1 LTILGFSLYDT
12 IIVFDRIRENVPRMP
27 RATFSQIANRSM
39 SEVIV
44 RSLVTSVST
53 LFPVLALMLFGGQT
67 LTDFGFAL
75 LVGIASG
82 AYSSI
87 FIATPV
93 LTHWKEREAVYRRR
107 TQAALQAHG
116 GGPIPAYAD
125 GAVPDADTEAAAAA
139 ARPHREPRARR
150 RAQQAAGGARKPT
163 GDGGGAEPRPAR
175 APRTSRTTSTA
186 GTTRR
191 VERAEPD
198 EAPPE
203 ATAPEPDAPEPEAP
217 EPAEPRSA
225 QPRPVE
231 PRPSAGD
238 GGAAEPASERDDKT
252 TTGTRGGKGNRAR
265 RKKHG
270 RR

>member
-1 LTILGFSLYDT
+1 VAALLTILGFSLYDT

-53 LFPVLALMLFGGQT
+53 LFPVLALMLFGGET

-93 LTHWKEREAVYRRR
+93 LTHWKEREAIYRRR
-107 TQAALQAHG
+107 TEAALQAHG
-116 GGPIPAYAD
+116 GHIPAYAD
-125 GAVPDADTEAAAAA
+125 GSVADPDQEAAAAA
-139 ARPHREPRARR
+139 ARHREPRAAR
-150 RAQQAAGGARKPT
+150 RAAAQRAGRAAR
-163 GDGGGAEPRPAR
+163 
-175 APRTSRTTSTA
+175 
-186 GTTRR
+186 
-191 VERAEPD
+191 
-198 EAPPE
+198 PP
-203 ATAPEPDAPEPEAP
+203 
-217 EPAEPRSA
+217 
-225 QPRPVE
+225 
-231 PRPSAGD
+231 AGD
-238 GGAAEPASERDDKT
+238 GGPARGATTSTSSSTASTAGRSEPEPPVPTDAAASSDPGPAPTPAPADGPDGAAAEREADGTPQSQATDDK
-252 TTGTRGGKGNRAR
+252 RGKGNRAR

>member
-1 LTILGFSLYDT
+1 
-12 IIVFDRIRENVPRMP
+12 MP

-39 SEVIV
+39 SEVVV
-44 RSLVTSVST
+44 RSLITSVST
-53 LFPVLALMLFGGQT
+53 LFPVLALMLFGGET

-116 GGPIPAYAD
+116 GSIPAYAD
-125 GAVPDADTEAAAAA
+125 GAVGDPDAEAAAAT
-139 ARPHREPRARR
+139 ARHREPRAAR
-150 RAQQAAGGARKPT
+150 RAAAQRAASQGGRPARPPA
-163 GDGGGAEPRPAR
+163 GDGGGDAGATERPAPRR
-175 APRTSRTTSTA
+175 ASTSTA
-186 GTTRR
+186 TAG
-191 VERAEPD
+191 RA
-198 EAPPE
+198 APQ
-203 ATAPEPDAPEPEAP
+203 AEPEAP
-217 EPAEPRSA
+217 VPTDAAASSDPDTPEP
-225 QPRPVE
+225 
-231 PRPSAGD
+231 AGD
-238 GGAAEPASERDDKT
+238 GGAAAREAETASQRQATDDKA
-252 TTGTRGGKGNRAR
+252 RGKGNRAR

>member
-1 LTILGFSLYDT
+1 
-12 IIVFDRIRENVPRMP
+12 VPRMP

-53 LFPVLALMLFGGQT
+53 LLPVLALMLFGGET
-67 LTDFGFAL
+67 LQDFGFAL

-107 TQAALQAHG
+107 TQAAMQAHG
-116 GGPIPAYAD
+116 GFIPAYAD
-125 GAVPDADTEAAAAA
+125 GAVGDMDAEAAAAT
-139 ARPHREPRARR
+139 ARHREPRAAR
-150 RAQQAAGGARKPT
+150 RAAAQRAGRTGRTP
-163 GDGGGAEPRPAR
+163 GDGGPATPAERPA
-175 APRTSRTTSTA
+175 PRGASSSTSTA
-186 GTTRR
+186 TAGPA
-191 VERAEPD
+191 ERQ
-198 EAPPE
+198 
-203 ATAPEPDAPEPEAP
+203 PEPDPPVPTDAAASSDPAPVD
-217 EPAEPRSA
+217 EPAAER
-225 QPRPVE
+225 E
-231 PRPSAGD
+231 TD
-238 GGAAEPASERDDKT
+238 GAPQRQATDDKQ
-252 TTGTRGGKGNRAR
+252 RGKGNRAR